1 MGWMGL
7 VLGLLAAW
15 VIGEIV
21 GWHGG
26 GLVVL
31 GGLGGWLISRLQ
43 QRLTRSEHQIQ
54 LELKS
59 LREQLTALQGRNT
72 EQSLPTTE
80 AVAAD
85 TSDAPLF
92 EPVQTKAPLPAIPWM
107 QAGAEPPTDAMAKAA
122 SAPTLESDWIDT
134 QPGSVASARSSRQAL
149 ASPPPTDPTHTL
161 TEADEKSLE
170 VTTSLGAS
178 LRAWF
183 TGGNTIVRVAV
194 LILFIGVAFLLRYAA
209 ERTTVPIE
217 LRLTGVVLVG
227 VGLVA
232 LGRRLLHKRRGYALS
247 LQGAG
252 VGMVYLT
259 LFAAYRLYGLM
270 PSGLAFGLLG
280 LMAAI
285 TAVLAV
291 SQNALPLAVLGFGGA
306 FLAPVLTSTGQGS
319 HVGLFSYCLLLNLAI
334 AWIAQRQAW
343 KLLNVVGFFFTF
355 TLAGA
360 WGAKAYMPEYFWTT
374 EPFLIVHF
382 LLYLFIAVQY
392 TQRILKSDT
401 STGSALPAVD
411 GSLLFG
417 VPIVAFGL
425 QAAML
430 KDQPLALA
438 ASAAVLSA
446 IYLLVGRWLWR
457 QAGQKMLVLV
467 EGLLA
472 LGVIF
477 LALVVPLALDARWT
491 AAAWAIQGAGVL
503 WVGLRQRRWWAAGMG
518 LLLQGG
524 AAVTFWRSVSTRTS
538 GWAIDQGFLPATAQ
552 DLTPFLND
560 EFFGVLVLAGAALFS
575 ARLLKRQAQDTGHET
590 ATSIALL
597 PQPLHLLMLGLGA
610 FQLWWFGWLECYAWP
625 QSTLDMA
632 LLGAL
637 WSALLAVVFE
647 LAQQRLRWPELRWP
661 ARAFM
666 LVALLASTSGLL
678 DHVGSVQAS
687 WTRLASGWGWL
698 EALGLTALGL
708 WLLRRQQDD
717 EPTPWQAAQGVVL
730 AWYTML
736 HSGWLLYTAGAHL
749 VARHEGWTPA
759 AAMLLPTLIALFLI
773 GRAALQRFPVGE
785 QWMAYRRFV
794 FQPWQALLALWVLA
808 VNAFSDAS
816 MAPLPYL
823 PLLNPIDLA
832 HGLILV
838 YCIRLS
844 RLGTTE
850 EAMSAP
856 TTPWAKA
863 VTAALAFWWL
873 NALLIRT
880 LHHWAGTPMWWNGAL
895 DSALVQTSLT
905 VLWTLSA
912 LVTMLYATRK
922 ASAEQARRL
931 WMVGAALLAVV
942 VLKLFVVDL
951 SNVGTL
957 QRIVSF
963 LAVGGL
969 MLVIGYVSP
978 MPPAAGQAQQE
989 QNT

>member
-15 VIGEIV
+15 FIGELV

-43 QRLTRSEHQIQ
+43 QRLARTENQFT
-54 LELKS
+54 LELKN
-59 LREQLTALQGRNT
+59 LREQVAALQGTSTRKAMPTAFN
-72 EQSLPTTE
+72 EAAPASNASELP
-80 AVAAD
+80 A
-85 TSDAPLF
+85 F
-92 EPVQTKAPLPAIPWM
+92 QPLPNAAP
-107 QAGAEPPTDAMAKAA
+107 AAM
-122 SAPTLESDWIDT
+122 APTLAGTATLHKTSGTTD
-134 QPGSVASARSSRQAL
+134 QPDGFDPLPDQAALTIVPTRAAASL
-149 ASPPPTDPTHTL
+149 
-161 TEADEKSLE
+161 EADEKSLH
-170 VTTSLGAS
+170 VTSSLGAS

-209 ERTTVPIE
+209 EHTTVPIE
-217 LRLTGVVLVG
+217 LRLMGVVAVG
-227 VGLVA
+227 VALVL
-232 LGRRLLHKRRGYALS
+232 LGRRLLGKRRGYALS

-270 PSGLAFGLLG
+270 PAGLAFGLLG
-280 LMAAI
+280 FMAAI

-291 SQNALPLAVLGFGGA
+291 SQHALPLAVLGFGGA

-319 HVGLFSYCLLLNLAI
+319 HIALFGYCLLLNLAI

-343 KLLNVVGFFFTF
+343 KLLNLVGFFFTF

-360 WGAKAYMPEYFWTT
+360 WGAKAYTAEHFWTT
-374 EPFLIVHF
+374 EPFLIIHF

-392 TQRILKSDT
+392 TRQILKSET
-401 STGSALPAVD
+401 HSGPALPAVD

-446 IYLLVGRWLWR
+446 IYLLVGRWLWQ
-457 QAGQKMLVLV
+457 QAGKQMLLLV

-477 LALVVPLALDARWT
+477 LALVVPLALDAKWT
-491 AAAWAIQGAGVL
+491 AAAWAIQGVGVL

-524 AAVTFWRSVSTRTS
+524 AALTFWASVPSRAS
-538 GWAIDQGFLPATAQ
+538 GWAVDQGWVPAPAQ
-552 DLTPFLND
+552 EFTPFLNT
-560 EFFGVLVLAGAALFS
+560 EFFAVLILAAAALFS
-575 ARLLKRQAQDTGHET
+575 ARLLRQQAASTTSDTSPDP
-590 ATSIALL
+590 ATGITSLA
-597 PQPLHLLMLGLGA
+597 QPLHLLMMALGVA
-610 FQLWWFGWLECYAWP
+610 QLWCFGWFELIAWP
-625 QSTLDMA
+625 QSLLEAST
-632 LLGAL
+632 LGAC
-637 WSALLAVVFE
+637 WSALLAVLFE
-647 LAQQRLRWPELRWP
+647 LAQRRLNWPELRWP
-661 ARAFM
+661 ALVLM
-666 LVALLASTSGLL
+666 LLALLESTAGVLN
-678 DHVGSVQAS
+678 HFGSVGAS
-687 WTRLASGWGWL
+687 WTRLASHWGWL
-698 EALGLTALGL
+698 EALGLVALSL
-708 WLLRRQQDD
+708 WLLRRQQGN
-717 EPTPWQAAQGVVL
+717 ESKPWHTAQGVVL
-730 AWYTML
+730 AWYAML
-736 HSGWLLYTAGAHL
+736 QSGMLLYTAGAHL

-759 AAMLLPTLIALFLI
+759 AALLLPTLIALFLI

-785 QWMAYRRFV
+785 ALMAYRRFV
-794 FQPWQALLALWVLA
+794 FQPWQVLLALWVLL

-844 RLGTTE
+844 RLGTLE
-850 EAMSAP
+850 DGAP
-856 TTPWAKA
+856 TSTTPWAKA
-863 VTAALAFWWL
+863 VMAALAFWWL
-873 NALLIRT
+873 NSLLIRT
-880 LHHWAGTPMWWNGAL
+880 LHHWAGTPLWESGAL

-922 ASAEQARRL
+922 ASADQARRL

-978 MPPAAGQAQQE
+978 MPPAATTANKE
-989 QNT
+989 ATP

>member
-1 MGWMGL
+1 
-7 VLGLLAAW
+7 
-15 VIGEIV
+15 
-21 GWHGG
+21 
-26 GLVVL
+26 
-31 GGLGGWLISRLQ
+31 
-43 QRLTRSEHQIQ
+43 
-54 LELKS
+54 LKT
-59 LREQLTALQGRNT
+59 LREKVAALQGPLAGAATPTAFKEAAQADDACQAPAFQAPQNTAPTAMAPSLPPATASNT
-72 EQSLPTTE
+72 EGTAREGSDWFDTE
-80 AVAAD
+80 
-85 TSDAPLF
+85 PG
-92 EPVQTKAPLPAIPWM
+92 Q
-107 QAGAEPPTDAMAKAA
+107 A
-122 SAPTLESDWIDT
+122 SALTAPIPKTLAPE
-134 QPGSVASARSSRQAL
+134 V
-149 ASPPPTDPTHTL
+149 
-161 TEADEKSLE
+161 DEKSLH
-170 VTTSLGAS
+170 VTSSLGAS

-209 ERTTVPIE
+209 EHTTVPIE
-217 LRLTGVVLVG
+217 LRLMGVVVVGVVLV
-227 VGLVA
+227 V

-270 PSGLAFGLLG
+270 PAGWAFGLLG

-343 KLLNVVGFFFTF
+343 KLLNLVGFFFTF

-360 WGAKAYMPEYFWTT
+360 WGAKAYTAAHFWTT
-374 EPFLIVHF
+374 EPFLVVHF

-392 TQRILKSDT
+392 TQQILKSET
-401 STGSALPAVD
+401 HSGPTLPAVD

-438 ASAAVLSA
+438 MSAAVLSA

-457 QAGQKMLVLV
+457 QAGQRMLVLV

-491 AAAWAIQGAGVL
+491 AAAWAIQGVGVL

-524 AAVTFWRSVSTRTS
+524 AALTFWSSVASRTS
-538 GWAIDQGFLPATAQ
+538 GWAIDQGIVPMPEPNF
-552 DLTPFLND
+552 TPFLNSD
-560 EFFGVLVLAGAALFS
+560 FFGVLILALAALLS
-575 ARLLKRQAQDTGHET
+575 ARLLRQQTLSSSPVTSTGIASLAQ
-590 ATSIALL
+590 AL
-597 PQPLHLLMLGLGA
+597 HSLMMAWGA
-610 FQLWWFGWLECYAWP
+610 AQLWWFGWLEWYAWP
-625 QSTLDMA
+625 QSMLEAST
-632 LLGAL
+632 LGAA
-637 WSALLAVVFE
+637 WSALLALGFE
-647 LAQQRLRWPELRWP
+647 LAHKRLNWPELRWP
-661 ARAFM
+661 ARVLM
-666 LVALLASTSGLL
+666 LLALIESTAGVLN
-678 DHVGSVQAS
+678 HFGSVPAS
-687 WTRLASGWGWL
+687 WTRLATGWGWL
-698 EALGLTALGL
+698 EALGLLALGG
-708 WLLRRQQDD
+708 WLLRRQQDG
-717 EPTPWQAAQGVVL
+717 ELKQWQAAQGVVL
-730 AWYTML
+730 SWYAML
-736 HSGWLLYTAGAHL
+736 QSALLLYTAGAHL

-794 FQPWQALLALWVLA
+794 FQPWWVLLALWVLV

-832 HGLILV
+832 HGLIVV
-838 YCIRLS
+838 YGIRLS
-844 RLGTTE
+844 RLGRLDTSPAVNAQRSHFATK
-850 EAMSAP
+850 
-856 TTPWAKA
+856 PWGIA
-863 VTAALAFWWL
+863 VTAAIAFWWL
-873 NALLIRT
+873 NSLLIRT
-880 LHHWAGTPMWWNGAL
+880 LHHWAGTSMWWSGAL
-895 DSALVQTSLT
+895 DSALVQTGLT

-922 ASAEQARRL
+922 ASAERARTL

-957 QRIVSF
+957 QRIISF

-978 MPPAAGQAQQE
+978 MPPAAAQAHKE

>member
-7 VLGLLAAW
+7 VLGLVAAW
-15 VIGEIV
+15 FIGELL

-43 QRLTRSEHQIQ
+43 QRLTRTENQFT

-59 LREQLTALQGRNT
+59 LREQVAALQGAST
-72 EQSLPTTE
+72 EKTTASTINEATPARAASEAPAFQPLPT
-80 AVAAD
+80 AA
-85 TSDAPLF
+85 
-92 EPVQTKAPLPAIPWM
+92 PVTV
-107 QAGAEPPTDAMAKAA
+107 
-122 SAPTLESDWIDT
+122 APTLAAATAARPTSSVTSNASGEPDWFDT
-134 QPGSVASARSSRQAL
+134 LPGQA
-149 ASPPPTDPTHTL
+149 PTPAVPTHRAISL
-161 TEADEKSLE
+161 EADEKSLQ
-170 VTTSLGAS
+170 VTSSLGAS

-209 ERTTVPIE
+209 EHTTVPIH
-217 LRLTGVVLVG
+217 LRLMGVVAVGVVLV
-227 VGLVA
+227 V
-232 LGRRLLHKRRGYALS
+232 LGRRLLSKRRGYALS

-252 VGMVYLT
+252 VGMIYLT
-259 LFAAYRLYGLM
+259 LFAAFRLYGLM
-270 PSGLAFGLLG
+270 PAGLAFGLLG

-343 KLLNVVGFFFTF
+343 KLLNLVGFFFTF

-360 WGAKAYMPEYFWTT
+360 WGAKAYTADHFWTT
-374 EPFLIVHF
+374 EPFLVIHF

-392 TQRILKSDT
+392 TRHMLKSDALA
-401 STGSALPAVD
+401 GPALPAVD

-430 KDQPLALA
+430 KDQALALA

-446 IYLLVGRWLWR
+446 IYLVVGRWLWQ
-457 QAGQKMLVLV
+457 QAGQQMRLLV

-477 LALVVPLALDARWT
+477 LALVVPLALDAKWT
-491 AAAWAIQGAGVL
+491 AAAWAIQGVGVL

-524 AAVTFWRSVSTRTS
+524 AALTFWTAVSSRVS
-538 GWAIDQGFLPATAQ
+538 GWAVDQGLVPAQ
-552 DLTPFLND
+552 DFTPFLNT
-560 EFFGVLVLAGAALFS
+560 EFLGVLILAAAALFS
-575 ARLLKRQAQDTGHET
+575 ARLLRQQAAPDEFEQPTGLQPL
-590 ATSIALL
+590 A
-597 PQPLHLLMLGLGA
+597 QPLHLLMMGLGVA
-610 FQLWWFGWLECYAWP
+610 QLWWFGWFELVAWP
-625 QSTLDMA
+625 QSLLEASTLGVA
-632 LLGAL
+632 
-637 WSALLAVVFE
+637 WSAALAVIFE
-647 LAQQRLRWPELRWP
+647 FAQRRMPWPELRWP
-661 ARAFM
+661 ALVLM
-666 LVALLASTSGLL
+666 LLALLESTAGVLN
-678 DHVGSVQAS
+678 HFGSVSAS
-687 WTRLASGWGWL
+687 WTRLATHWGWL
-698 EALGLTALGL
+698 EALGLVALSL
-708 WLLRRQQDD
+708 WLLRRQQGS
-717 EPTPWQAAQGVVL
+717 EPQHWQTAQGVVL
-730 AWYTML
+730 AWYAML
-736 HSGWLLYTAGAHL
+736 QSGLLLYTAGAHL

-759 AAMLLPTLIALFLI
+759 AALLLPTLIALFLI
-773 GRAALQRFPVGE
+773 GRAALQRFPVG
-785 QWMAYRRFV
+785 QALMAYRRFV
-794 FQPWQALLALWVLA
+794 FQPWQVLLALWVLL

-816 MAPLPYL
+816 MSPLPYL

-832 HGLILV
+832 HGLILI

-844 RLGTTE
+844 RLGTLDPAQT
-850 EAMSAP
+850 P
-856 TTPWAKA
+856 TAPWAKA
-863 VTAALAFWWL
+863 VMAALAFWWL
-873 NALLIRT
+873 NSLLIRT
-880 LHHWAGTPMWWNGAL
+880 LHHWAGTPLWESGAL

-922 ASAEQARRL
+922 ASATQARRL
-931 WMVGAALLAVV
+931 WMVGAALLAAV

-951 SNVGTL
+951 ASVGTL

-978 MPPAAGQAQQE
+978 MPPAAAAVNKEQAP
-989 QNT
+989 